1 MSYYSGRDGSL
12 VYNNKVIA
20 KVSEWSITGT
30 VEALSTTVLGQ
41 RNESYVPGNMDASG
55 SATIFYYLDAP
66 VTLISK
72 IFRVRTVSTDPE
84 IFTMNLRYSSKTINF
99 NCVITQ
105 AALSCKTGEVMQA
118 GIDFKVTDGF
128 TALVL

>member
-20 KVSEWSITGT
+20 KVSEWSISAS
-30 VEALSTTVLGQ
+30 VEALPTTTLGK

-55 SATIFYYLDAP
+55 GATILYYADAP
-66 VTLISK
+66 VTLINK
-72 IFRVRTVSTDPE
+72 VFRVNTVSTDPE
-84 IFTMNLRYSSKTINF
+84 IFTMKLQYSTKTINF

-105 AALSCKTGEVMQA
+105 ASLSCKTGDVMQA
-118 GIDFKVTDGF
+118 SIDFKVTDGF
-128 TALVL
+128 SALVL